1 MKRVYLSFLV
11 LLFAIFQL
19 SAQTYKVVYEYD
31 HAGNRVSRVVIS
43 INTRAKSVDDEISP
57 LEQELMQCKI
67 RVFPNPTKGFLNME
81 ISSGEENCC
90 YDFTLYSSSGQ
101 KLLNEKQIGNGNVSL
116 DLSTYSTGI
125 YILIL
130 KYGEEVVQYKS
141 FSSLATNE

>member
-57 LEQELMQCKI
+57 LEQELMQYKI

-130 KYGEEVVQYKS
+130 KYGEEVVQYKIVKQ
-141 FSSLATNE
+141 

>member
-1 MKRVYLSFLV
+1 MKRVYLSFLI

-101 KLLNEKQIGNGNVSL
+101 KLLNKKQIGNRNVSL

-130 KYGEEVVQYKS
+130 KYGEEVVQYKIVKQ
-141 FSSLATNE
+141 